1 MDGGSNNFAQRSKFQ
16 IKNEDN
22 DNILNEDILMGSLS
36 SN

>member
-16 IKNEDN
+16 IKNEDS
-22 DNILNEDILMGSLS
+22 DNILNEDIGVVSLS